1 MSDII
6 DAAQKAIGI
15 EYGQPIPLLK
25 MAPPAIW
32 ARETFGHGIPDEALD
47 TIDTILAASEELHE
61 DKVRTLLRKIAS
73 TRRTRHIPRDDGKP
87 YMTRYDIHGWMPED
101 GEDKKYPLSIYLHRF
116 HTPDYDEAPH
126 SHPWAWARSLVLTGG
141 YTERRMSEGVLVES
155 RVKAGDL
162 NRLEPDD
169 YHIIT
174 ELHGETWT
182 LFSVGPRLGTWGFWV
197 DGKLVP
203 WRERMRQRGLKPE
216 Y

>member
-1 MSDII
+1 MDVMTI
-6 DAAQKAIGI
+6 QG
-15 EYGQPIPLLK
+15 L
-25 MAPPAIW
+25 W
-32 ARETFGHGIPDEALD
+32 ARETFAHIIPEKAISTIEDILD
-47 TIDTILAASEELHE
+47 MS
-61 DKVRTLLRKIAS
+61 VRKTEKDVLEFLGVVTLGLRI
-73 TRRTRHIPRDDGKP
+73 RHIPRDDGKP
-87 YMTRYDIHGWMPED
+87 YMTRYAIHGWMPED

-116 HTPDYDEAPH
+116 HTPDYDLAPH

-141 YTERRMSEGVLVES
+141 YTEKRLNIETEQTQTLDVRS
-155 RVKAGDL
+155 RDL

-182 LFSVGPRLGTWGFWV
+182 LFSCGPKLGTWGFWV

-203 WRERMRQRGLKPE
+203 WRDRMRQRGLKPE